1 MKFWNG
7 LAAAAAALLVCGPV
21 AAADRKE
28 LHIYNWSDYIAE
40 DTIRNFEKETGIK
53 VTYDVYDSNE
63 VLQGKL
69 SAGSTGY
76 DIVVPSTNFLG
87 KQIPA
92 GTHQKLDRSKLPN
105 FKNLDPMMLKYVAEV
120 DPGNQY
126 AVPYLWGTVGIGIN
140 VDKVKAVLGEDVA
153 LDSWDLLF
161 NPEYMAKLASCGVSF
176 LDSPSEVYPLALF
189 HLGKNPN
196 SLDEAD
202 YTGAANELL
211 MKIRPHIR
219 KFSSSEYINSLADG
233 EICVAMGFS
242 GDIGIAKARAEEAGN
257 GVNIRYIIPKEGTE
271 IWFDSLAIPADA
283 PNPESAHVF
292 IDYMLRPEV
301 IAAVTDFVTYPN
313 PNKAA
318 TALVDKS
325 LSGDPLVYPPQEQI
339 DRMFGLSPKPPKVER
354 VMTRAW
360 TKFKTGR

>member
-1 MKFWNG
+1 M
-7 LAAAAAALLVCGPV
+7 C
-21 AAADRKE
+21 
-28 LHIYNWSDYIAE
+28 
-40 DTIRNFEKETGIK
+40 IR
-53 VTYDVYDSNE
+53 D
-63 VLQGKL
+63 
-69 SAGSTGY
+69 STGY

-92 GTHQKLDRSKLPN
+92 GTHRKLDRSKLAN
-105 FKNLDPMMLKYVAEV
+105 FRNLDPMMLKYVAEV

-140 VDKVKAVLGEDVA
+140 VDKVKAALGDDVA

-161 NPEYMAKLASCGVSF
+161 NPEYMSKLAACGVSF

-313 PNKAA
+313 PNKEA